1 MSNDGDPD
9 ALASVSRRRDGIDEA
24 MQPDAG
30 VYHHA
35 SEFVFA
41 RQDAA
46 LRIIGVVT
54 GMDADALKARNALQ
68 QGQPLLESRRLGD
81 EQRIGALGY
90 GSLALHLL
98 RLLLRH
104 SPQAHILLLGQQ
116 GDAQQ
121 VAPRWLQGI
130 AEVVLPVQLAHI

>member
-1 MSNDGDPD
+1 MPPLGELRLPDDGNPD

-24 MQPDAG
+24 IQPDAG

-46 LRIIGVVT
+46 LRIIGVVA

-68 QGQPLLESRRLGD
+68 QGQPLLESRLLD
-81 EQRIGALGY
+81 ISQRVYGAWW
-90 GSLALHLL
+90 S
-98 RLLLRH
+98 
-104 SPQAHILLLGQQ
+104 
-116 GDAQQ
+116 
-121 VAPRWLQGI
+121 
-130 AEVVLPVQLAHI
+130 